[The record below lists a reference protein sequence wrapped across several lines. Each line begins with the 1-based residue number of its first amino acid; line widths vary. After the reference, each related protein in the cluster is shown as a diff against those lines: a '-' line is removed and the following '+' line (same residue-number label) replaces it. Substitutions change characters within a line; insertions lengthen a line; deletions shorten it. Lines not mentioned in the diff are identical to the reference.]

1 MMMAQ
6 KKFAPKLV
14 AKTMILAFVA
24 LLFLFPLLWMISS
37 SLKGTRDVFS
47 SPFRWIVPPL
57 RWSNYRMVWN
67 SEELPLPHV
76 FLNSIIVA
84 VVASTVKLFF
94 ASLAAYAF
102 ARIEFCGKRIFFILI
117 LSSLMIP
124 TQVTIIPRFMMFKT
138 MGLYNTLWALILPE
152 LFGATAI
159 FFLRQAY
166 LALPRDL
173 VDAAK
178 VDGAGHWTI
187 WLRIMLPL
195 TVPSL
200 VSMGILSFIGSW
212 NDYLSPLIFL
222 VKPKKYVISQAI
234 RWWML
239 DEAQRYELT
248 MATATSAI
256 IPILIIFLF
265 SQRYFVEGIARSGIK
280 E

>member
-1 MMMAQ
+1 
-6 KKFAPKLV
+6 
-14 AKTMILAFVA
+14 
-24 LLFLFPLLWMISS
+24 
-37 SLKGTRDVFS
+37 
-47 SPFRWIVPPL
+47 
-57 RWSNYRMVWN
+57 
-67 SEELPLPHV
+67 
-76 FLNSIIVA
+76 
-84 VVASTVKLFF
+84 
-94 ASLAAYAF
+94 
-102 ARIEFCGKRIFFILI
+102 
-117 LSSLMIP
+117 MIP

-212 NDYLSPLIFL
+212 NGT
-222 VKPKKYVISQAI
+222 
-234 RWWML
+234 R
-239 DEAQRYELT
+239 T
-248 MATATSAI
+248 
-256 IPILIIFLF
+256 
-265 SQRYFVEGIARSGIK
+265 
-280 E
+280 